1 MIETSFNSDF
11 FGYNYPLGIGK
22 VENISPLVCFL
33 LSDGLSW
40 ITGQEIIIDGG
51 GGESL
56 FELNILTLKKL

>member
-51 GGESL
+51 GGRVSL
-56 FELNILTLKKL
+56 N